1 MSSCCRLD
9 RDRNVLCINLYVQP
23 NARTTEVAGRHGE
36 ALKVRV
42 AAPPLDARA
51 NQLLIDFLG
60 KNLGVPG
67 SRIRISRGSRSRWKL
82 IEVAAPGEAALRTVR
97 AWEQG

>member
-1 MSSCCRLD
+1 MPSCYRLD
-9 RDRNVLCINLYVQP
+9 RDRNVLCIHVYVQP
-23 NARTTEVAGRHGE
+23 NARTTEVAGTHGE
-36 ALKVRV
+36 ALKVRL

-67 SRIRISRGSRSRWKL
+67 SRIRIGRGARSRWKL
-82 IEVAAPGEAALRTVR
+82 IEIAAPDEAVLRTVR
-97 AWEQG
+97 AWTQG

>member
-1 MSSCCRLD
+1 MFSCCRLD

-42 AAPPLDARA
+42 AAPPSDARA

-67 SRIRISRGSRSRWKL
+67 SRVRIRRGERSRWKL
-82 IEVAAPGEAALRTVR
+82 IEVVAPGEAALRTVR